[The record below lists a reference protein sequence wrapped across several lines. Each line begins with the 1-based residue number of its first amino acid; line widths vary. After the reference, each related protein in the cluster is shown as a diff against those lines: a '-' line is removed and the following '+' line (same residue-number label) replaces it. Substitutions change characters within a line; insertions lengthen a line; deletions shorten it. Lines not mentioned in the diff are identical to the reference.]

1 MHRSDSSKI
10 AGDIPATDGDWC
22 IGAHLTYIDVS
33 AWTRPAD
40 VDAYARGRGISRQE
54 AIQELVNVGSAMSPA
69 TAAHS
74 RSNAAGNESSTTAT
88 VSVSVCRL
96 IAAHSGPAARR

>member
-1 MHRSDSSKI
+1 VHRSDSSKI

-54 AIQELVNVGSAMSPA
+54 AIQELVNVGL
-69 TAAHS
+69 TH
-74 RSNAAGNESSTTAT
+74 ESSHCGTQPIQ
-88 VSVSVCRL
+88 R
-96 IAAHSGPAARR
+96 SG